1 MTNVIILDTETTGV
15 DPQVDRLVELAGVP
29 LHGGLRSQDFSVL
42 VDPQRDIPPEAMAI
56 HHITPRDVVG
66 ALDEVTAYLWMM
78 KHFEDEELLAF
89 CAHNAKFDKAFI
101 DRITQGNLL
110 LPWICTYK
118 GALTFFPEAP
128 GHSNQVLRYW
138 LNLEVDT
145 PPGLFPHRALYDC
158 YVTRELL
165 KVLLK
170 HGSVRDLVEITQ
182 NPVLLRTVTFGKHK
196 GKLWSEVDYGYL
208 KWVLG
213 PTGLTDNA
221 DAIFTANHY
230 IKRFK
235 TKY

>member
-1 MTNVIILDTETTGV
+1 MSNIIILDTETTGT
-15 DPQVDRLVELAGVP
+15 DPQVDRLVELAGIP
-29 LHGGLRSQDFSVL
+29 LNPTCADFSVL
-42 VDPQRDIPPEAMAI
+42 VNPERDIPPEAKAI
-56 HHITPRDVVG
+56 HHITEADVKD
-66 ALDEVTAYLWMM
+66 APFEVDAYFDMLH
-78 KHFEDEELLAF
+78 HFGEEELVAF

-101 DRITQGNLL
+101 DRISQGNFL

-118 GALTFFPEAP
+118 GALTFLPEAP

-138 LNLEVDT
+138 LGLEIDT

-158 YVTRELL
+158 YVTREILRE
-165 KVLLK
+165 LLK

-221 DAIFTANHY
+221 DALFTAQHY